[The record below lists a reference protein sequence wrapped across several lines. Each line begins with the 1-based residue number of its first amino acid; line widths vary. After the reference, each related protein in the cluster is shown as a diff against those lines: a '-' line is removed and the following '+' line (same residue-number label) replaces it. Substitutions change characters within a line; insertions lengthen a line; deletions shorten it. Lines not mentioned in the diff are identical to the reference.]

1 MNDDDEV
8 PYLATAAHIHDI
20 DPADTN
26 ALEQFVREHYAD
38 AGEQFAGEQC
48 VAAVAQR
55 MRENRQRIAAE
66 PMDEALQAVITVMG
80 GRVELAR
87 SLGLKYR
94 SVLDWRRVPV
104 ERLIQIERITGIPR
118 QRLRP
123 DVFEGAEKD

>member
-26 ALEQFVREHYAD
+26 ALEQF
-38 AGEQFAGEQC
+38 AGEQC

-55 MRENRQRIAAE
+55 MRENRQRIVAE
-66 PMDEALQAVITVMG
+66 PTDKELQAVITVMG

-123 DVFEGAEKD
+123 DLYREPTE